1 MDELLGGV
9 HVLACKLLK
18 RRWSVS
24 TSRAR
29 HARAQALQPRYHY
42 VRSLSAARARS
53 VGTTLKEITMVQDT
67 TRTTGSTTTTSGFAG
82 SGATN
87 KGARITGTSHLD
99 DHSGPGPEIMA
110 ASSFEGETVVN
121 NQGDTVGEIE
131 EIMLDVR
138 SGRIAYAVMSVGGF
152 LGIGEKYF
160 AIPWRAFTMDTDNHR
175 FILDVDKQRLENA
188 PGFDKDHWPAMA
200 DQAWAT
206 QVHTYYSTRPYWE

>member
-1 MDELLGGV
+1 
-9 HVLACKLLK
+9 
-18 RRWSVS
+18 
-24 TSRAR
+24 
-29 HARAQALQPRYHY
+29 
-42 VRSLSAARARS
+42 
-53 VGTTLKEITMVQDT
+53 MVQE
-67 TRTTGSTTTTSGFAG
+67 TRTGTIGSTTTTSGFAG
-82 SGATN
+82 SAAT
-87 KGARITGTSHLD
+87 KEGARITGTSHLD

-121 NQGDTVGEIE
+121 NQGETIGEIE

-138 SGRIAYAVMSVGGF
+138 AGRIAYAVLSVGGF

-188 PGFDKDHWPAMA
+188 PGFDKDHWPSMA